1 METPTEGPTAIWTP
15 DHRSHRGIP
24 DGRQFHMVRSLFSF
38 AGAKGDLMNLARGQ
52 DHINPH
58 ADDGPWRNI
67 RLSDTDRLEAFSD
80 GVLSI
85 TITLL
90 VFDIIRPDYVPG
102 HLFEKLLAQWP
113 NYLAFLASF
122 FYVGIIWLN
131 HRSVFSRV
139 RYCNRSL
146 HLANLILLLTSA
158 LIPFP
163 TAILS
168 AALQTDSARDA
179 TVAVEFYAA
188 IGGLM
193 CLSWLLLF
201 HVLSINPHLLEAHV
215 EPTFFPQER
224 HRGLLGFVLY
234 ALAGMTGWLYSPTL
248 ALMIFLAL
256 PVFYGITSE
265 GLIET
270 RAGLL
275 RRLDARRGRHGGG
288 RQ

>member
-1 METPTEGPTAIWTP
+1 MGLAQDQDQIDP
-15 DHRSHRGIP
+15 DS
-24 DGRQFHMVRSLFSF
+24 
-38 AGAKGDLMNLARGQ
+38 
-52 DHINPH
+52 
-58 ADDGPWRNI
+58 DDRPWPNI

-90 VFDIIRPDYVPG
+90 VFDIVRPDYVPG
-102 HLFEKLLAQWP
+102 LLLEKLLTQWA
-113 NYLAFLASF
+113 NYIAFLASF
-122 FYVGIIWLN
+122 LYVGIIWLN
-131 HRSVFSRV
+131 HRAVFSRV

-163 TAILS
+163 TAVLS
-168 AALQTDSARDA
+168 TALQTGNLFDA
-179 TVAVEFYAA
+179 TVAVELYAA

-193 CLSWLLLF
+193 CLSWLLVF

-224 HRGLLGFVLY
+224 HRALLGFVLY

-248 ALMIFLAL
+248 ALVIFLAL
-256 PVFYGITSE
+256 PAFYGITSE

-275 RRLDARRGRHGGG
+275 RRLDARRGQHRA
-288 RQ
+288 RR

>member
-1 METPTEGPTAIWTP
+1 
-15 DHRSHRGIP
+15 
-24 DGRQFHMVRSLFSF
+24 
-38 AGAKGDLMNLARGQ
+38 MNLAQGQ
-52 DHINPH
+52 DRI
-58 ADDGPWRNI
+58 GPPSDIRPWPNI

-80 GVLSI
+80 GVFAI

-90 VFDIIRPDYVPG
+90 VFDIVRPEYMPG
-102 HLFEKLLAQWP
+102 HLLEKLLAQWP
-113 NYLAFLASF
+113 NYVAFLASF

-131 HRSVFSRV
+131 HRAVFSRV

-146 HLANLILLLTSA
+146 HLANLFLLLGSA

-163 TAILS
+163 TAVLS
-168 AALQTDSARDA
+168 TALQTGSPRDA
-179 TVAVEFYAA
+179 VVAVEFYAA

-193 CLSWLLLF
+193 CLSWLVVF

-248 ALMIFLAL
+248 ALVVFLAL
-256 PVFYGITSE
+256 PIFYGITSE

-275 RRLDARRGRHGGG
+275 RRLNGRRSQHRPQ
-288 RQ
+288 R

>member
-1 METPTEGPTAIWTP
+1 M
-15 DHRSHRGIP
+15 
-24 DGRQFHMVRSLFSF
+24 
-38 AGAKGDLMNLARGQ
+38 DLKQ
-52 DHINPH
+52 DQVDTGSYSDNRPS
-58 ADDGPWRNI
+58 PNV

-80 GVLSI
+80 GVFSI

-90 VFDIIRPDYVPG
+90 VFDIVRPAYMAG
-102 HLFEKLLAQWP
+102 HLLEKLLAQWA
-113 NYLAFLASF
+113 NYIAFLASF

-131 HRSVFSRV
+131 HRAVFSRV

-146 HLANLILLLTSA
+146 HLTNLFLLLTSA

-163 TAILS
+163 TAVLS
-168 AALQTDSARDA
+168 KALQTGSAVDA
-179 TVAVEFYAA
+179 TVAVELYAA

-193 CLSWLLLF
+193 CLSWLFVF
-201 HVLSINPHLLEAHV
+201 HVLSINPHLLEMHV

-224 HRGLLGFVLY
+224 HRALVGCVLY
-234 ALAGMTGWLYSPTL
+234 ALAGMIGLLYSPTF
-248 ALMIFLAL
+248 ALEIFLAL

-270 RAGLL
+270 RVALL
-275 RRLDARRGRHGGG
+275 RRLDAGRRHRD

>member
-1 METPTEGPTAIWTP
+1 MGLV
-15 DHRSHRGIP
+15 
-24 DGRQFHMVRSLFSF
+24 Q
-38 AGAKGDLMNLARGQ
+38 GQ
-52 DHINPH
+52 DRVHPGS
-58 ADDGPWRNI
+58 DDRPWPNI

-80 GVLSI
+80 GVLAI

-90 VFDIIRPDYVPG
+90 VFDIVRPDYVPG
-102 HLFEKLLAQWP
+102 YLLEKLLAQWA

-122 FYVGIIWLN
+122 LYVGIIWLN
-131 HRSVFSRV
+131 HRAVFSRV

-146 HLANLILLLTSA
+146 HLANLILLLTSG

-163 TAILS
+163 TAVLS
-168 AALQTDSARDA
+168 TALQTGSQFDA
-179 TVAVEFYAA
+179 IVAVELYAG

-193 CLSWLLLF
+193 CLSWLLVF

-215 EPTFFPQER
+215 EPTFFPHER
-224 HRGLLGFVLY
+224 HRAVAGCVLY

-248 ALMIFLAL
+248 ALAIFLAL
-256 PVFYGITSE
+256 PAFYGITSE

-275 RRLDARRGRHGGG
+275 RRLGTRRGPHR
-288 RQ
+288 